1 MTGGDVGGSM
11 QRAWEAGMTGDTET
25 ASVIE
30 YFYSIRSSYTY
41 LGAQRLYDLA
51 AKHNRRVVHRPA
63 LLSIVVPAAGGVPF
77 EERSKA
83 WWRSQEKD
91 MERWGD
97 YLGIPINPDPV
108 HHYGTMELPSG
119 LVAAAQRLSDGG
131 RPGDVDALSLA
142 ILTALWRDDTDISD
156 PAVTD
161 PLCKAAGYDAEEL
174 RTLALAD
181 QAQADVKANSEEMVA
196 RGYIGAPTYVVDGE
210 AFYGQDRLM
219 FVERQLDAAS

>member
-1 MTGGDVGGSM
+1 MPENAT
-11 QRAWEAGMTGDTET
+11 AEA
-25 ASVIE
+25 VIE

-51 AKHNRRVVHRPA
+51 RQHGRRVVHRPA

-77 EERSKA
+77 EQRSKV

-91 MERWGD
+91 MERWGF

-119 LVAAAQRLSDGG
+119 LVAAAQRLADAGDG
-131 RPGDVDALSLA
+131 GDVDALSLGLLA
-142 ILTALWRDDTDISD
+142 ALWRDDTDISD

-161 PLCKAAGYDAEEL
+161 PLCAAAGYDAGTL
-174 RTLALAD
+174 RGLALGE

-210 AFYGQDRLM
+210 AFYGQDRLH
-219 FVERQLDAAS
+219 FVERQLAAAG

>member
-1 MTGGDVGGSM
+1 MAEGMNKAGSG
-11 QRAWEAGMTGDTET
+11 E
-25 ASVIE
+25 IE

-41 LGAQRLYDLA
+41 LGAQRLYELA
-51 AKHNRRVVHRPA
+51 RKYGRRVTHRPA

-77 EERSKA
+77 ENRSKA
-83 WWRSQEKD
+83 WWRMQERD

-97 YLGIPINPDPV
+97 YLGISIIPDPV

-119 LVAAAQRLSDGG
+119 LVAAAQDVVQSGG
-131 RPGDVDALSLA
+131 QGDVDRLSFEILA
-142 ILTALWRDDTDISD
+142 ALWRDDTDIAD

-161 PLCKAAGYDAEEL
+161 PLCAACGFDAEEL
-174 RTLALAD
+174 RGLALGEA
-181 QAQADVKANSEEMVA
+181 AQARVKANSREMVE

-219 FVERQLDAAS
+219 FVERALQAAS